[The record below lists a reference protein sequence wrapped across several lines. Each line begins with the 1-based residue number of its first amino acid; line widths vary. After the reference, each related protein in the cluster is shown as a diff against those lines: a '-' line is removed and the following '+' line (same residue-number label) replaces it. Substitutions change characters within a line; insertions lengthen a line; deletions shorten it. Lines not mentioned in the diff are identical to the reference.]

1 MKKFYVFLLGMFLGI
16 AGGLMLSTFNEI
28 PPNYIPVTKTDTISV
43 TEYQTIRDTIFV
55 DKPKFYKE
63 VVRDTVPLNLFVR
76 NEDNYLVVTQ
86 KEYRD
91 SNYVAWVSGVEP
103 QLDSIMVFN
112 NTEYVFKTS
121 TIETVKTIEDKTGKW
136 FTGAGLYRLDNTLV
150 PKLNVVYQK
159 KRIMVGASVGLYNNQ
174 PIYGV
179 DINFKV
185 K

>member
-1 MKKFYVFLLGMFLGI
+1 MNRFLIFLLGVLVGI
-16 AGGLMLSTFNEI
+16 ACIKLVSNQNVIE
-28 PPNYIPVTKTDTISV
+28 PQYIYETKTDTV
-43 TEYQTIRDTIFV
+43 TKYKIVRDTTFVERPKLCKEIIRDTV
-55 DKPKFYKE
+55 WLDS
-63 VVRDTVPLNLFVR
+63 LL
-76 NEDNYLVVTQ
+76 DNDYNHLIVSQ

-112 NTEYVFKTS
+112 NTEYVFKTA
-121 TIETVKTIEDKTGKW
+121 TIETIKTVEDRKGKL
-136 FTGAGLYRLDNTLV
+136 FAGAGFYRLGKTFV
-150 PKLNVVYQK
+150 PKVNIAYQK
-159 KRIMVGASVGLYNNQ
+159 KSIMVGASIGLYSNQ

>member
-1 MKKFYVFLLGMFLGI
+1 MRKFNIFLLGMFLGI
-16 AGGLMLSTFNEI
+16 AGVLMLSTFNEI
-28 PPNYIPVTKTDTISV
+28 PPNNIPVTKTDTISV
-43 TEYQTIRDTIFV
+43 TKYQTIRDTIFV
-55 DKPKFYKE
+55 DKPKYYKE
-63 VVRDTVPLNLFVR
+63 VVRDTVPLNQFAR

-121 TIETVKTIEDKTGKW
+121 TIEKVKTIEDKTGKW

-159 KRIMVGASVGLYNNQ
+159 KRIMVGSSVGLYNKQ

-179 DINFKV
+179 DINYKI

>member
-1 MKKFYVFLLGMFLGI
+1 MNKFTIFLLGVLVGFVCSKLVSKQNDI
-16 AGGLMLSTFNEI
+16 K
-28 PPNYIPVTKTDTISV
+28 PQCNYETKTDTV
-43 TEYQTIRDTIFV
+43 TEYKIIRDTAFV
-55 DKPKFYKE
+55 ERPKLCKE
-63 VVRDTVPLNLFVR
+63 IIRDTVWLDSLL
-76 NEDNYLVVTQ
+76 DNDYNHLIVSQ

-91 SNYVAWVSGVEP
+91 SDYVAWVSGIEP

-121 TIETVKTIEDKTGKW
+121 TIETVKTIEDNKGKL
-136 FTGAGLYRLDNTLV
+136 FTGAGLYRLGKTFV
-150 PKLNVVYQK
+150 PKVNIAYQK
-159 KRIMVGASVGLYNNQ
+159 KSIMVGASIGLYSNQ

>member
-1 MKKFYVFLLGMFLGI
+1 MNKFAIFLLGVFVGTVCSELI
-16 AGGLMLSTFNEI
+16 QKNDAQPQCIYE
-28 PPNYIPVTKTDTISV
+28 TKTDIV
-43 TEYQTIRDTIFV
+43 TKYKIIRDTTFV
-55 DKPKFYKE
+55 EKPKLCKE
-63 VVRDTVPLNLFVR
+63 IIRDTVWLDSLL
-76 NEDNYLVVTQ
+76 DNDCNHLIVSQ

-91 SNYVAWVSGVEP
+91 SNYVAWVSGIEP

-112 NTEYVFKTS
+112 NTEYVFKTA

-136 FTGAGLYRLDNTLV
+136 FMGTGLYRLDNTLV
-150 PKLNVVYQK
+150 PKINIVYQK

>member
-1 MKKFYVFLLGMFLGI
+1 
-16 AGGLMLSTFNEI
+16 MLSTFNEI

-43 TEYQTIRDTIFV
+43 TEYKTVRDTIFV
-55 DKPKFYKE
+55 DKPKYYKE
-63 VVRDTVPLNLFVR
+63 VVRDTVQLNQFAR
-76 NEDNYLVVTQ
+76 NEDNYLIVTQ

-121 TIETVKTIEDKTGKW
+121 TIEKVNTIEDKTGKW

-150 PKLNVVYQK
+150 PKINIVYQK
-159 KRIMVGASVGLYNNQ
+159 KRIMVGASVGLYNNH

-179 DINFKV
+179 DINYKI

>member
-1 MKKFYVFLLGMFLGI
+1 MNKFAIFLLGVLVGTI
-16 AGGLMLSTFNEI
+16 CSELIPKNELL
-28 PPNYIPVTKTDTISV
+28 PQYNYVTKTDTV
-43 TEYQTIRDTIFV
+43 TEYKIIRDSTFVERPKLCQEIIRDTVWLDSLLDGDYNHLIV
-55 DKPKFYKE
+55 S
-63 VVRDTVPLNLFVR
+63 
-76 NEDNYLVVTQ
+76 Q
-86 KEYRD
+86 KEYKD
-91 SNYVAWVSGVEP
+91 SNYVAWVSGIEP
-103 QLDSIMVFN
+103 QLDSIMVFK

-136 FTGAGLYRLDNTLV
+136 FMGAGLYRLDNALV

>member
-1 MKKFYVFLLGMFLGI
+1 MKNFYVFLLGILLGFFVCM
-16 AGGLMLSTFNEI
+16 MLSTYKEI
-28 PPNYIPVTKTDTISV
+28 PHNHIPVAKTDTISV
-43 TEYQTIRDTIFV
+43 TEYKTIVDTIFV
-55 DKPKFYKE
+55 DKPKYYKE
-63 VVRDTVPLNLFVR
+63 VVRDTVRLNQFVR
-76 NEDNYLVVTQ
+76 NEDKYLVVTQ

-112 NTEYVFKTS
+112 STEYVFKTS
-121 TIETVKTIEDKTGKW
+121 TIEKVKTVEDKTGKW

-150 PKLNVVYQK
+150 PKINIVYHK
-159 KRIMVGASVGLYNNQ
+159 NRIMVGASVGLYNKQ

-179 DINFKV
+179 DINYKI

>member
-1 MKKFYVFLLGMFLGI
+1 MKNFYVFLLGILLGFFVCM
-16 AGGLMLSTFNEI
+16 MLSTYKEI
-28 PPNYIPVTKTDTISV
+28 PPNHIPVAKTDTISV
-43 TEYQTIRDTIFV
+43 TEYKTIVDTIFV
-55 DKPKFYKE
+55 DKPKYYKE
-63 VVRDTVPLNLFVR
+63 VVRDTVPLNQFVR
-76 NEDNYLVVTQ
+76 NEDKYLVVTQ

-121 TIETVKTIEDKTGKW
+121 TIEKVKTIEDKTGKW
-136 FTGAGLYRLDNTLV
+136 FTGAGLYRIDNTLV

-159 KRIMVGASVGLYNNQ
+159 KRIMVGASVGLYNKQ

-179 DINFKV
+179 DFNFNV

>member
-1 MKKFYVFLLGMFLGI
+1 MNKFTIFLLGVLVGFVCSKLVSKQNDI
-16 AGGLMLSTFNEI
+16 K
-28 PPNYIPVTKTDTISV
+28 PQCNYETKTDTV
-43 TEYQTIRDTIFV
+43 TEYKIIRDTAFV
-55 DKPKFYKE
+55 ERPKLCKE
-63 VVRDTVPLNLFVR
+63 IIRDTVWLDSLL
-76 NEDNYLVVTQ
+76 DNDYNHLIVSQ

-91 SNYVAWVSGVEP
+91 SDYVAWVSGIEP
-103 QLDSIMVFN
+103 QLDSIMVFK

-136 FTGAGLYRLDNTLV
+136 FMGAGLYRFDNALV

-159 KRIMVGASVGLYNNQ
+159 KRIMVGASVGLYNKQ

-179 DINFKV
+179 DFNFKV

>member
-1 MKKFYVFLLGMFLGI
+1 MRKFYIFLLGMFLGI

-43 TEYQTIRDTIFV
+43 TEYKTVRDTIFV
-55 DKPKFYKE
+55 GKPKFYKE
-63 VVRDTVPLNLFVR
+63 VVRDTVRLNQFVR
-76 NEDNYLVVTQ
+76 NEDKYIVVTQ

-91 SNYVAWVSGVEP
+91 SDYVAWVSGIEP

-121 TIETVKTIEDKTGKW
+121 TIEKVKTIEDKTGKW

-159 KRIMVGASVGLYNNQ
+159 KRVMVGASVGLYNNQ
-174 PIYGV
+174 PIYGI
-179 DINFKV
+179 DFNFKV

>member
-1 MKKFYVFLLGMFLGI
+1 MNKFTIFLLGVLVGFVCSKLVSKQNDI
-16 AGGLMLSTFNEI
+16 K
-28 PPNYIPVTKTDTISV
+28 PQCNYETKTDTV
-43 TEYQTIRDTIFV
+43 TEYKIIRDTAFV
-55 DKPKFYKE
+55 ERPKLCKE
-63 VVRDTVPLNLFVR
+63 IIRDTVWLDSLL
-76 NEDNYLVVTQ
+76 DNDYNHLIVSQ

-91 SNYVAWVSGVEP
+91 SDYVAWVSGIEP

-121 TIETVKTIEDKTGKW
+121 TIETVKTIEDNKCKW
-136 FTGAGLYRLDNTLV
+136 LIGTGLYRLDNALV

>member
-1 MKKFYVFLLGMFLGI
+1 MKNFYVFLLGIFLGF
-16 AGGLMLSTFNEI
+16 AVGLILWTYKEI
-28 PPNYIPVTKTDTISV
+28 LPNRIPVTKTDTISV

-55 DKPKFYKE
+55 DKPKYYKE

-112 NTEYVFKTS
+112 NTEYIFKTS
-121 TIETVKTIEDKTGKW
+121 TIETVKTIEDKAGKW
-136 FTGAGLYRLDNTLV
+136 FMGTGLYRLDNTLV

>member
-1 MKKFYVFLLGMFLGI
+1 MKNFYVFLLGILLGFFVCM
-16 AGGLMLSTFNEI
+16 MLSTYKEI
-28 PPNYIPVTKTDTISV
+28 TPNRVPVAKKDTISV
-43 TEYQTIRDTIFV
+43 TEYKTIVDTIFV
-55 DKPKFYKE
+55 DKPKYYKE
-63 VVRDTVPLNLFVR
+63 VVRDTVQLNHFVR
-76 NEDNYLVVTQ
+76 NEDKYLVVTQ

>member
-1 MKKFYVFLLGMFLGI
+1 MNKFTIFLLGVLVGFVCSKLVSKQNDI
-16 AGGLMLSTFNEI
+16 K
-28 PPNYIPVTKTDTISV
+28 PQCNYETKTDTV
-43 TEYQTIRDTIFV
+43 TEYKIIRDTAFV
-55 DKPKFYKE
+55 ERPKLCKE
-63 VVRDTVPLNLFVR
+63 IIRDTVWLDSLL
-76 NEDNYLVVTQ
+76 DNDYNHLIVSQ

-91 SNYVAWVSGVEP
+91 SDYVAWVSGIEP

>member
-1 MKKFYVFLLGMFLGI
+1 MNKFTIFLLGVLVGFVCSKLVSKQNDI
-16 AGGLMLSTFNEI
+16 K
-28 PPNYIPVTKTDTISV
+28 PQCNYETKTDTV
-43 TEYQTIRDTIFV
+43 TEYKIVRDTEFVERPKVYKETIRDTIQ
-55 DKPKFYKE
+55 
-63 VVRDTVPLNLFVR
+63 LNSLL
-76 NEDNYLVVTQ
+76 DNGSKHLVVSQ

-91 SNYVAWVSGVEP
+91 SDYVAWVSGIEP
-103 QLDSIMVFN
+103 QLDSIIVFK

>member
-1 MKKFYVFLLGMFLGI
+1 MNRFVFFLLGVLVGECI
-16 AGGLMLSTFNEI
+16 ELMQI
-28 PPNYIPVTKTDTISV
+28 QKDAKPQYNYETKTDTV
-43 TEYQTIRDTIFV
+43 TEYKIVRGTTFVERPKLCKEIIRDTVWI
-55 DKPKFYKE
+55 DS
-63 VVRDTVPLNLFVR
+63 LL
-76 NEDNYLVVTQ
+76 DNDCNHLIVSQ

-121 TIETVKTIEDKTGKW
+121 TIETIKTIEDKTGKW
-136 FTGAGLYRLDNTLV
+136 FMGAGLYRLDNALV

-159 KRIMVGASVGLYNNQ
+159 KRIMVGASVGLCNNQ

-179 DINFKV
+179 DLNFKV

>member
-1 MKKFYVFLLGMFLGI
+1 MNKFTIFLLGVLVGFVCSKMVSKQNDI
-16 AGGLMLSTFNEI
+16 K
-28 PPNYIPVTKTDTISV
+28 PQCNYETKTDTV
-43 TEYQTIRDTIFV
+43 TEYKIIRDTAFVERPKVYKEIIRDTIQ
-55 DKPKFYKE
+55 
-63 VVRDTVPLNLFVR
+63 LNSLL
-76 NEDNYLVVTQ
+76 DNGSKHLVVSQ

-91 SNYVAWVSGVEP
+91 SDYVAWVSGIEP
-103 QLDSIMVFN
+103 QLDSIMVFK

-136 FTGAGLYRLDNTLV
+136 FTGAGLYRLGKTFV
-150 PKLNVVYQK
+150 PKVNIAYQK
-159 KRIMVGASVGLYNNQ
+159 KSIMVGASIGLYSNQ

>member
-1 MKKFYVFLLGMFLGI
+1 MNKFTIFLLGVLVGFVCSKLVSKQNDI
-16 AGGLMLSTFNEI
+16 K
-28 PPNYIPVTKTDTISV
+28 PQCNYETKTDTV
-43 TEYQTIRDTIFV
+43 TEYKIIRDTTFVERPKIYKETIRDTIQ
-55 DKPKFYKE
+55 
-63 VVRDTVPLNLFVR
+63 LNSLL
-76 NEDNYLVVTQ
+76 DNGSKHLVVSQ

-91 SNYVAWVSGVEP
+91 SDYVAWVSGIEP
-103 QLDSIMVFN
+103 QLDSIMVFK
-112 NTEYVFKTS
+112 NTEYVYKTA

>member
-1 MKKFYVFLLGMFLGI
+1 MNRFVIFLLGVFVGTVCGEL
-16 AGGLMLSTFNEI
+16 I
-28 PPNYIPVTKTDTISV
+28 PKNDAKPQYIYETKKDTVTKYKIVRDTTFVERPKVYKEI
-43 TEYQTIRDTIFV
+43 IRDTIQ
-55 DKPKFYKE
+55 
-63 VVRDTVPLNLFVR
+63 LNSLL
-76 NEDNYLVVTQ
+76 DNGSKHLVVSQ

-103 QLDSIMVFN
+103 HLDSIMVFN

-159 KRIMVGASVGLYNNQ
+159 KRIMVGASIGLYNNQ

-179 DINFKV
+179 DFNFNV

>member
-1 MKKFYVFLLGMFLGI
+1 
-16 AGGLMLSTFNEI
+16 MLSTFNEI

-43 TEYQTIRDTIFV
+43 TEYKTVRDTIFV
-55 DKPKFYKE
+55 DKPKYYKE

-91 SNYVAWVSGVEP
+91 SDYVAWVSGIEP
-103 QLDSIMVFN
+103 QLDSIMVFK

-159 KRIMVGASVGLYNNQ
+159 KRIMVGASVGLYNKQ

-179 DINFKV
+179 DINYKI

>member
-1 MKKFYVFLLGMFLGI
+1 MKKFYVFLLGIFLGFDVGMI
-16 AGGLMLSTFNEI
+16 LFTYNEI
-28 PPNYIPVTKTDTISV
+28 TPNTIFDTKTDTISV
-43 TEYQTIRDTIFV
+43 TEYKTIVDTIFV
-55 DKPKFYKE
+55 DKPKYYKE
-63 VVRDTVPLNLFVR
+63 VIRDTVPLNQFVR
-76 NEDNYLVVTQ
+76 NEDKYLFVTQ

-103 QLDSIMVFN
+103 QLDSIMLFN

-159 KRIMVGASVGLYNNQ
+159 NRIMVGASVGWYNKQ

-179 DINFKV
+179 DFNFNV

>member
-1 MKKFYVFLLGMFLGI
+1 MNKFTIFLLGVLVGFVCSKLVSKQNDI
-16 AGGLMLSTFNEI
+16 K
-28 PPNYIPVTKTDTISV
+28 PQCNYETKTDTV
-43 TEYQTIRDTIFV
+43 TEYKIIRDTAFV
-55 DKPKFYKE
+55 ERPKLCKE
-63 VVRDTVPLNLFVR
+63 IIRDTVWLDSLL
-76 NEDNYLVVTQ
+76 DNDYNHLIVSQ

-91 SNYVAWVSGVEP
+91 SDYVAWVSGVEP

-121 TIETVKTIEDKTGKW
+121 TIETIKTIEDKTGKW
-136 FTGAGLYRLDNTLV
+136 FIGAGLYRLDNTLV

-159 KRIMVGASVGLYNNQ
+159 KRIMVGASIGLYNNQ

>member
-1 MKKFYVFLLGMFLGI
+1 MRKFYIFLLGILLGF
-16 AGGLMLSTFNEI
+16 AVGLILWTYKEI
-28 PPNYIPVTKTDTISV
+28 PSNCIPVAKTNTISV
-43 TEYQTIRDTIFV
+43 TEYKTVRDTIFV
-55 DKPKFYKE
+55 DKPKYYKE
-63 VVRDTVPLNLFVR
+63 VVRDTVQLNKFVR

-103 QLDSIMVFN
+103 HLDSIMVFN
-112 NTEYVFKTS
+112 RTEYVFNTS

-150 PKLNVVYQK
+150 PKVNVAYQK
-159 KRIMVGASVGLYNNQ
+159 NRIMVGASVGLYNKQ
-174 PIYGV
+174 PIYGI
-179 DINFKV
+179 DFNYKV

>member
-1 MKKFYVFLLGMFLGI
+1 MKKFYVFLLGIFLGF
-16 AGGLMLSTFNEI
+16 AVGLILLTYKEI
-28 PPNYIPVTKTDTISV
+28 PPNHSPFTKTDTISV
-43 TEYQTIRDTIFV
+43 TEYKTIVDTIFV
-55 DKPKFYKE
+55 DKPKYYKE
-63 VVRDTVPLNLFVR
+63 VVRDTGPLNQFEI

-136 FTGAGLYRLDNTLV
+136 YTGAGIYMIENDFI
-150 PKLNVVYQK
+150 PKLNIAYQK
-159 KRIMVGASVGLYNNQ
+159 KNVIAGASVGIYNKKTVF
-174 PIYGV
+174 GL
-179 DINFKV
+179 DINIKI

>member
-1 MKKFYVFLLGMFLGI
+1 MNRFVFFLLGVFVGTVCGEL
-16 AGGLMLSTFNEI
+16 I
-28 PPNYIPVTKTDTISV
+28 PKNDVQPQCTYKTKTDTV
-43 TEYQTIRDTIFV
+43 TKYKIVRDTEFVERPKVYKETIRDTIQ
-55 DKPKFYKE
+55 
-63 VVRDTVPLNLFVR
+63 LNSLL
-76 NEDNYLVVTQ
+76 DNGSKHLVVSQ

-91 SNYVAWVSGVEP
+91 SDYVAWVSGVEP